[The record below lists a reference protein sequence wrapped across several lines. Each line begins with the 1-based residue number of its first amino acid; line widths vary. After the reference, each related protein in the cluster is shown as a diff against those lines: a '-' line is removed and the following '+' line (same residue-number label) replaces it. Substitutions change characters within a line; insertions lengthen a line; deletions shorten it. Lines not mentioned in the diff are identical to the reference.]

1 MIFLCNDD
9 KQREGN
15 DLNIFAP
22 QSANEWRDAVLTE
35 RDRKVQQ
42 IEEKL
47 NAEVKI
53 ANKEL
58 KRRMKL
64 ENEFK
69 SLNKKKNFSVCS
81 GVSTRQMD
89 SQNSR

>member
-1 MIFLCNDD
+1 MKDMIFLCNDD
-9 KQREGN
+9 KQKEGN
-15 DLNIFAP
+15 DVNIFVS
-22 QSANEWRDAVLTE
+22 QKKTNEWESAVLNE

-69 SLNKKKNFSVCS
+69 SLNKKKDFSACS
-81 GVSTRQMD
+81 GGS
-89 SQNSR
+89 SR